1 MILPGTINAPVIN
14 SITFYYCNK
23 AWHDFEG
30 KQMKIL
36 SLNRKYPD
44 GTICEDSVEDF
55 SLLNRH
61 EKASMQID
69 IIDLSIILGY
79 FAVIITLGILV
90 SKHAIKDINSYFLG
104 SNSLPW
110 WMLGVSNASGM
121 FDIAGTMWLVY
132 TLFVYGLKGVWL
144 PWLWPVFNQI
154 FLMVFLSIWLRRSG
168 VMTGAE
174 WIKTRFGQS
183 EGARLAHIVV
193 VIFALVSVIGFMAYA
208 FQGIGKFAKIFFPW
222 DISANTYAIIL
233 MSLTAIYAIKGGM
246 MSVVITEFLQFIV
259 LTIASIAVGIIAI
272 NAVSPAA
279 LNAVIPAG
287 WKDLFFGWSLNLN
300 WTGLIDAV
308 NTKIANDG
316 YSLFTIFFMMLVFK
330 GFLVSF
336 AGPAPNYDMQRILAT
351 RSPKDSA
358 KMSWFVN
365 IVLFFPRYMMIAGL
379 TVLALVYFSP
389 QLKAMGPAIDF
400 ETILPLAL
408 KNLVPVGWVG
418 LILAGLIAA
427 FMSNYAATINAAP
440 AYVVNDIYKR
450 FINPNDHPRKYV
462 YMSYIVSVAFVLLGF
477 AIGLVVTS
485 VNEIMQW
492 IVNALWGGYTAA
504 NVLKWYWW
512 RLNGYGYFWGML
524 TGIVTSLVIPLV
536 SPALTAIYAFPYI
549 LAISTIGCIL
559 GSYLTKPEDDA
570 TLESFYMKVRPWGFW
585 KPVLAKVRLKY
596 PAFQPNKNF
605 KRDMFNVLVGIVWQT
620 SIVTTPIF
628 LVIQEPVSL
637 AISVS
642 VLAVTSVTLK
652 FSWWNKLDEL
662 SAELPAEVLGKT
674 AALPEPSIT
683 LAGAGK

>member
-1 MILPGTINAPVIN
+1 
-14 SITFYYCNK
+14 
-23 AWHDFEG
+23 
-30 KQMKIL
+30 MKI
-36 SLNRKYPD
+36 D
-44 GTICEDSVEDF
+44 V
-55 SLLNRH
+55 
-61 EKASMQID
+61 
-69 IIDLSIILGY
+69 IDLGIILLY
-79 FAVIITLGILV
+79 FAVIIVLGILV
-90 SKHAIKDINSYFLG
+90 SRRSIKDINSYFLG

-144 PWLWPVFNQI
+144 PWLWPVFNQV

-174 WIKTRFGQS
+174 WIKTRFGNSQ
-183 EGARLAHIVV
+183 GAKLAHIVV

-222 DISANTYAIIL
+222 DLSPNTYAVIL

-259 LTIASIAVGIIAI
+259 LTIASIAVGIIAMM
-272 NAVSPAA
+272 AVSPAA
-279 LNAVIPAG
+279 LNASIPPG
-287 WKDLFFGWSLNLN
+287 WKDLFFGWTLNLN
-300 WTGLIDAV
+300 WTGLIEAV
-308 NTKIANDG
+308 NTKIQSDG

-336 AGPAPNYDMQRILAT
+336 AGPAPNYDMQRVLAT
-351 RSPKDSA
+351 RSPKDAA

-389 QLKAMGPAIDF
+389 QLRAMGPAIDF

-450 FINPNDHPRKYV
+450 FINPNDLPKKYV
-462 YMSYIVSVAFVLLGF
+462 TMSYIVSIAFVLIGF

-524 TGIVTSLVIPLV
+524 TGILAALVMPWFM
-536 SPALTAIYAFPYI
+536 PGLTAIYAFPYI
-549 LAISTIGCIL
+549 LGISTVGCIL
-559 GSYLTKPEDDA
+559 GSFLTKPEDDE
-570 TLESFYMKVRPWGFW
+570 TLEKFYMRVRPWGFW
-585 KPVLAKVRLKY
+585 KPVLAKVQQKY
-596 PAFQPNKNF
+596 PAFERNRNF

-628 LVIQEPVSL
+628 LVIQEPGSL
-637 AISVS
+637 MISVG
-642 VLAVTSVTLK
+642 VLVTTSVILK
-652 FSWWNKLDEL
+652 FTWWNKLDEL
-662 SAELPAEVLGKT
+662 SADLPAGLT
-674 AALPEPSIT
+674 ARSPGLSEASIT